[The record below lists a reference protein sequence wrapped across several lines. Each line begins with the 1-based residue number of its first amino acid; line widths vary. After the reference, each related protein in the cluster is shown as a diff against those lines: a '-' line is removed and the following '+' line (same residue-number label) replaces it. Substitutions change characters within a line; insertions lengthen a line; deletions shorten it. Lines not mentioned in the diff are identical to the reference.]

1 VNRYLGDEPAA
12 YQDYTTII
20 EHATDAKVKSDA
32 YSSRAFCYGFM
43 DEDDIERA
51 RAVDPTNFEPV
62 QCKAKALVG
71 DGRVAAAIDHVT
83 QWMASNETHK
93 DLARHCVFRGELYAI
108 VFDWEASTRDYEQA
122 LATLKRTLLQK
133 SEALLR

>member
-1 VNRYLGDEPAA
+1 
-12 YQDYTTII
+12 
-20 EHATDAKVKSDA
+20 
-32 YSSRAFCYGFM
+32 
-43 DEDDIERA
+43 
-51 RAVDPTNFEPV
+51 V

-93 DLARHCVFRGELYAI
+93 DLARQYVFRGELHAI
-108 VFDWEASTRDYEQA
+108 VCDWEASTLDYEQA